1 MFWRFL
7 PSFSARLYRKITAYI
22 IDKTFVLPYNKRNK
36 RVKMHNYFIWIAQ
49 EIFNMHRLEVFHK
62 QEKNLKEN
70 REVIQ

>member
-1 MFWRFL
+1 
-7 PSFSARLYRKITAYI
+7 
-22 IDKTFVLPYNKRNK
+22 
-36 RVKMHNYFIWIAQ
+36 MHNYFIWIAQ